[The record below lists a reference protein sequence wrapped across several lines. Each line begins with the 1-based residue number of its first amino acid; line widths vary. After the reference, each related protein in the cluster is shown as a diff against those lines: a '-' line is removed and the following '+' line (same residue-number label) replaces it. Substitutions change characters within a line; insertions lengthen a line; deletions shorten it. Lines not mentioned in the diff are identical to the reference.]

1 LSNQAA
7 AFRLDCGSG
16 PFARF
21 EPIKEKLK
29 VMSADA
35 DSLVP
40 AEQLA
45 RESLIRI
52 PNESPEYRCARQ
64 ALLAEEFELRRHI
77 ERVASMRRAL
87 PPGGPVTG
95 AYQFD
100 TEAGPSDLAGLFGDK
115 QTLVVYH
122 YMFGPERKRPCP
134 MCTNLLDAW
143 NGNGDDIEQNVAL
156 VVVARSPLER
166 LVAVKRE
173 RGWKNLRM
181 ASAITD
187 DFTRDYA
194 ASPDG
199 GLDSGGPSVF
209 TRRDG
214 TLRHFWSQEMIAS
227 DPGQDP
233 RGAPDL
239 APLWTVLDM
248 TPEGRA
254 PDWYP
259 ALEYVL

>member
-1 LSNQAA
+1 MN
-7 AFRLDCGSG
+7 GSAETLL
-16 PFARF
+16 P
-21 EPIKEKLK
+21 
-29 VMSADA
+29 AD
-35 DSLVP
+35 
-40 AEQLA
+40 QLA
-45 RESLIRI
+45 AESPIRI
-52 PNESPEYRCARQ
+52 PNESAEYRAARQ
-64 ALLAEEFELRRHI
+64 ALLAQEFELRRQI
-77 ERVASMRRAL
+77 ERVAAMRRAL
-87 PPGGPVTG
+87 PPGGVVTG
-95 AYQFD
+95 EYRFE
-100 TEAGPSDLAGLFGDK
+100 TEDGPSDLPGLFGDK
-115 QTLVVYH
+115 QTLVVFN
-122 YMFGPERKRPCP
+122 YMFGPERKRPCC

-143 NGNGDDIEQNVAL
+143 DGNADDVAQRVSL

-181 ASAITD
+181 ASAVTY

-194 ASPDG
+194 GSPDG

-248 TPEGRA
+248 TPEGRGEDFY
-254 PDWYP
+254 PSLEYP
-259 ALEYVL
+259 A